1 MVSMIENQSL
11 TDLTTSFC
19 VIAIFILSMLPANIV
34 NEMDPVEA
42 SQFPN
47 YLYIYFMH
55 LVMPF
60 LMAGLVITIY
70 FFRNKHFRKTT
81 LMKIHN
87 LVARHF

>member
-34 NEMDPVEA
+34 NEMDPVET

-60 LMAGLVITIY
+60 LMAGLVIMIY
-70 FFRNKHFRKTT
+70 FFHNKHFRKTT
-81 LMKIHN
+81 VMKINN
-87 LVARHF
+87 LIARHF